1 MTDATGN
8 DEAAGLGMLPL
19 AAVCEAAG
27 VNESLVATLYEEV
40 VNEEPET
47 VGFRAAV
54 GLGEDIDAGHED
66 EGENEPHRLLAVG
79 EDQLDASRH
88 RFCGTSSQ
96 RKMTNLSLS
105 NRREGGVT
113 FVMCRK
119 ILRP

>member
-66 EGENEPHRLLAVG
+66 EDEGA
-79 EDQLDASRH
+79 EDRRQHVTVVDFLQKFPYYLVKPQKKKQNSK
-88 RFCGTSSQ
+88 TVSSDQ
-96 RKMTNLSLS
+96 
-105 NRREGGVT
+105 
-113 FVMCRK
+113 
-119 ILRP
+119 